1 MRVRVRYFAA
11 VREALGLD
19 EERLDVPEGTS
30 VAGLHRALEERHPA
44 LVRHRPGLRFA
55 VAARF
60 APVGTPLSDGADVA
74 LIPPVSGG

>member
-11 VREALGLD
+11 VREDLGLD
-19 EERLDVPEGTS
+19 EEQVDVPAGTS
-30 VAGLHRALEERHPA
+30 VAGLHDALEKRHPA
-44 LVRHRPGLRFA
+44 LRRHRAGLRFA

-60 APVGTPLSDGADVA
+60 APADTALCEDADVA

>member
-19 EERLDVPEGTS
+19 EERVEVPEGTS
-30 VAGLHRALEERHPA
+30 VGALCRALEERHPA
-44 LVRHRPGLRFA
+44 LLRHRRGLRFA

-60 APVGTPLSDGADVA
+60 APETTQLVDGADVA

>member
-19 EERLDVPEGTS
+19 EEHVDLPAGTS

-44 LVRHRPGLRFA
+44 LRRHRSGLRFA
-55 VAARF
+55 VAAQF
-60 APVGTPLSDGADVA
+60 APAEATLADEADVA